1 MINDYTFE
9 LEEDSSVTTTNFK
22 FTIACNGERIIRLDL
37 HPSEVANLQAIFNE
51 YDFDEENEESWT
63 KKTRGQ

>member
-22 FTIACNGERIIRLDL
+22 FTIACNGERIIRLEL
-37 HPSEVANLQAIFNE
+37 HPSEVANLQALLNE
-51 YDFDEENEESWT
+51 YDFD
-63 KKTRGQ
+63 